1 MADSIART
9 FARWAANLT
18 YEDLPPVVVDKIKS
32 LILLHLT
39 AAVIGA
45 QRPQAKEIIH
55 AIKAE
60 EGKPDG
66 ATIIWDGGKVTRI
79 AATYA
84 GAEMIHLTGLMDSY
98 RMITHPG
105 CSLIPTAI
113 ANAELE
119 GATLKQMITALAA
132 GYEVGC
138 RLSYDFVPGTAAR
151 GFRPA
156 PIYHTMGAAVV
167 AGKLM
172 GHDEA
177 KMMATIGIAA
187 NCASGLYETATES
200 VGGGETGVQDPN
212 AARQGV
218 FAAMTAREGHIRGS
232 EDIIEGPFGF
242 YNAFVGNNQGKP
254 KYVFDGP
261 EVIDLASVTAGL
273 GATYKLLELMYR
285 MYNTGGYN
293 HPTINLMVELRDQHH
308 IDPAAIAQV
317 EVTMNWMESMRAP
330 HVPMWPTT
338 PPRVGTTHYF
348 VAHAAL
354 NGGFPQVGGHTF
366 GPTEDPTKDEAVLEF
381 MQTKVQI
388 VGREDWPMFSP
399 SITVLMQ
406 DGTRYSG
413 HYPYARM
420 QWNFDGLVEHL
431 EDLKEKWPLGP
442 DGLQALVDACRT
454 AESLPSVEPLHALT
468 RPK

>member
-18 YEDLPPVVVDKIKS
+18 YEDLPPVVVDKVKS

-39 AAVIGA
+39 SAVIGA
-45 QRPQAKEIIH
+45 QLPRAKESIH

-84 GAEMIHLTGLMDSY
+84 NSEMIHLTGLMDSY

-105 CSLIPTAI
+105 VSVIPTALV
-113 ANAELE
+113 NAELE
-119 GATLKQMITALAA
+119 HADLKGMITALAA

-138 RLSYDFVPGTAAR
+138 RLSYDFVPATAAR

-156 PIYHTMGAAVV
+156 PIYHTMASSVV

-172 GHDEA
+172 GLDEER
-177 KMMATIGIAA
+177 MMAAIALAA
-187 NCASGLYETATES
+187 NCASGLYQG
-200 VGGGETGVQDPN
+200 GGGEQGVQDPN

-218 FAAMTAREGHIRGS
+218 FAAMTAREGHIKGGD
-232 EDIIEGPFGF
+232 EVIEGPMGF
-242 YNAFVGNNQGKP
+242 YNAFTGNPKGHA

-261 EVIDLASVTAGL
+261 NDIDLASVTAGL
-273 GATYKLLELMYR
+273 GTTYKMLELMYR

-293 HPTINLMVELRDQHH
+293 HPIINLMVELRNQHR
-308 IDPAAIAQV
+308 IDPNQIDQV
-317 EVTMNWMESMRAP
+317 EVTYCWLETLRAP
-330 HVPMWPTT
+330 HVPRWPSQ
-338 PPRVGTTHYF
+338 PPRVGATQYF

-366 GPTEDPTKDEAVLEF
+366 GPTEDPAQDRAVLAWMHEHV
-381 MQTKVQI
+381 KI
-388 VGREDWPMFSP
+388 IGREDWPMFSP
-399 SITVLMQ
+399 SITVLMK
-406 DGTRYSG
+406 DGTTYSG

-420 QWNFDGLVEHL
+420 QWNFNGVVEHL

-442 DGLQALVDACRT
+442 AGLQALIDACRT
-454 AESLPSVEPLHALT
+454 ADTLSSVEPLHALT